1 MAAGTTRKTDR
12 IVAEWLRQRNPG
24 WTAAQVNWQ
33 IARSYVIDDHP
44 DWDDAQIDREV
55 TRRLTAEEEGKS

>member
-1 MAAGTTRKTDR
+1 MAGASKTDR

-24 WTAAQVNWQ
+24 WTTAQVNWQ

-44 DWDDAQIDREV
+44 DGDDAQIDREV
-55 TRRLTAEEEGKS
+55 TRRLTAEKEGKS